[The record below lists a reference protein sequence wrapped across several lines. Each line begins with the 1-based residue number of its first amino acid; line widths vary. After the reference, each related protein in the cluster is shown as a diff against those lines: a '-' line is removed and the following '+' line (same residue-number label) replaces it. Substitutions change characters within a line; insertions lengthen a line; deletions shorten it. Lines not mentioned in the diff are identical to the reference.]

1 MNQLLG
7 NSAIEEIRG
16 SMRGLT
22 GKPAK
27 TMAARLAA
35 DHKITLA
42 HIYRLTKDL
51 RPNVR
56 KQRRQGQ
63 TNITGSSLEQTFGK
77 QPNWS

>member
-27 TMAARLAA
+27 QMAARLAEHHA
-35 DHKITLA
+35 STLN
-42 HIYRLTKDL
+42 TF
-51 RPNVR
+51 
-56 KQRRQGQ
+56 
-63 TNITGSSLEQTFGK
+63 TG
-77 QPNWS
+77 